1 MSISFSGRAAYI
13 QLTDHEVEETKIVD
27 ESLFVDLDDKGAAIG
42 VEVLGLKDADSLK
55 PLLSDA
61 HLTSS
66 HLEIVAQALDRIA
79 EIAVAADPQR
89 RDYIE
94 IDLA

>member
-1 MSISFSGRAAYI
+1 MSISFSVRAAYI

-42 VEVLGLKDADSLK
+42 VEVLGLKDADAFK
-55 PLLSDA
+55 HLLSDA
-61 HLTSS
+61 HLTAS
-66 HLEIVAQALDRIA
+66 HLATVEQALDRIA
-79 EIAVAADPQR
+79 EIAAAADPER
-89 RDYIE
+89 KDYIE